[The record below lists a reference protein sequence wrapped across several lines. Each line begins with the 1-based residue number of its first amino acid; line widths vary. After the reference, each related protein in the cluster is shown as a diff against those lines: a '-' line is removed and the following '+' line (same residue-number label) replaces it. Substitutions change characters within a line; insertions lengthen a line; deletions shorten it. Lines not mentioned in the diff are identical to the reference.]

1 VGDGGDEKGREGESI
16 SHFLDGFIPKV
27 KGTGRKQPAHTA
39 KGMVKII
46 SRVIHKHILLGLVE
60 ITSHEDQF
68 GKYIFHLRLLLPV
81 PLLYLLPVDEV
92 MNP

>member
-46 SRVIHKHILLGLVE
+46 SIVIHKQILLELVQ
-60 ITSHEDQF
+60 IARHEDQF
-68 GKYIFHLRLLLPV
+68 GRHIFHLKSLLPV
-81 PLLYLLPVDEV
+81 PLLT
-92 MNP
+92 